1 MTRHHVLHGARRLSL
16 TLGLFATLLGAVPAI
31 AQTRMEMIPEG
42 KLTEAQ
48 RKAVEEFKTAR
59 KQTELTG
66 PWSVMVRV
74 PELLTLSRLWRDH
87 VQNRTV
93 IGNKLSEL
101 VILITARE
109 WTQQYEWNAHYQAAL
124 KAGVTPE
131 IVQAIADGRRPDR
144 MAEDEQV
151 VYDLCLELSRNR
163 SVSDATYARAK
174 AKLGEEGIVEA
185 ASIQGFYALLA
196 MNMNAARTPLPAGA
210 TPALQ
215 AFPR

>member
-1 MTRHHVLHGARRLSL
+1 MPSSRPARHASRL
-16 TLGLFATLLGAVPAI
+16 LFAIVSMSLVLNASTTI
-31 AQTRMEMIPEG
+31 AQTRMEMIPDD
-42 KLTEAQ
+42 KLSDAQ
-48 RKAVEEFKTAR
+48 KKAVEEFRTAR
-59 KQTELTG
+59 KQVDLAG
-66 PWSVMVRV
+66 PWSVLVRV
-74 PELLTLSRLWRDH
+74 PELLTLGRMWRDH

-124 KAGVTPE
+124 KAGLRPE
-131 IVQAIADGRRPDR
+131 TVQAIADGRRPDQL
-144 MAEDEQV
+144 AEDEQV
-151 VYDLCLELSRNR
+151 VYDLCMELSRNR

-174 AKLGEEGIVEA
+174 AKIGEEGIVEA

-196 MNMNAARTPLPAGA
+196 MNMNAARTPLPQGA
-210 TPALQ
+210 KPALA